1 VFIVMYYMLK
11 CGDILSYVIISNVV
25 VNKTREALANFFGKL
40 ELYILGATIKTNN
53 RNNTT

>member
-1 VFIVMYYMLK
+1 MYYMLK

-25 VNKTREALANFFGKL
+25 INKTREALANFFGKL

>member
-25 VNKTREALANFFGKL
+25 INKTREALANFFGKL